1 MWVRILPRAPNQI
14 IFTFFHFCLD
24 ISQNGSIMDLVTM
37 IKGDEMDIDSMI
49 DERKIDNMI
58 EEEVMEKE
66 LIGFINIDM
75 SDEEVLAMIDEI
87 EAEEAARE
95 ELFDHFANEGI

>member
-1 MWVRILPRAPNQI
+1 
-14 IFTFFHFCLD
+14 
-24 ISQNGSIMDLVTM
+24 M
-37 IKGDEMDIDSMI
+37 IMDIDTMI

-58 EEEVMEKE
+58 EKE
-66 LIGFINIDM
+66 LIGFISEDM

-95 ELFDHFANEGI
+95 ELFDHFANGER